1 MSSGCSRGKVS
12 LTVKGRRWQIVSN
25 LPYLVSQNKIRKEM
39 ATMASVQKF
48 SESAVVNILRH
59 NNRTIENPSNTDI
72 NTDRSGRNYSLLPD
86 RGMTDYDF
94 YKQRKKELYCFKRA
108 DVKVLAGWI
117 VTAPQNLPKEQLY
130 DFFRE
135 SYRFL
140 ADRYGI
146 ENTVQAVVHQ
156 DEGGQPHL
164 HFCFIPV
171 TEDKKHGGQKICA
184 DKVLDRRELRNF
196 HPDLQHWLTE
206 NGINAKVITG
216 VTKKQGGN
224 RTVKELKQKARDWTV
239 TANND
244 ISVGRWG

>member
-1 MSSGCSRGKVS
+1 
-12 LTVKGRRWQIVSN
+12 
-25 LPYLVSQNKIRKEM
+25 
-39 ATMASVQKF
+39 MASVQKF
-48 SESAVVNILRH
+48 TQSAVVNILRH
-59 NNRTIENPSNTDI
+59 NNRTIENPSNMDI
-72 NTDRSGRNYSLLPD
+72 DTDRSDGNYSLLPN
-86 RGMTDYDF
+86 RTISDYDYF
-94 YKQRKKELYCFKRA
+94 KQRKSELYCFKRA

-117 VTAPQNLPKEQLY
+117 VTAPQDLPKDQINV
-130 DFFRE
+130 FFRE
-135 SYRFL
+135 CYNFL
-140 ADRYGI
+140 TDRYGI

-156 DEGGQPHL
+156 DESGQPHL

-171 TEDKKHGGQKICA
+171 VDDNKHGGQKICA
-184 DKVLDRRELRNF
+184 DKVLNRRDLRIF